1 MRQKLFAAL
10 MIFPLLLA
18 ACGKRGDEA
27 KVTAF
32 CAALQNQT
40 VSCEAEVVSRLNDET
55 ETFALS
61 CAESEQGSEITVRA
75 PEMLSGVKAHVG
87 ADASLSFDGLV
98 IPVPAEGLSPLTAV
112 PILLDTLRHG
122 HLDLVWR
129 EGETLT
135 AQIIQTDDLAVR
147 VYFSPDGLPAAASFI
162 DRGAETITCTITQ
175 WTQSEKE
182 NSDEPDDSN
191 LGGDQSQHPGA

>member
-1 MRQKLFAAL
+1 MRQRFFAAL
-10 MIFPLLLA
+10 MILPLLLS
-18 ACGKRGDEA
+18 ACGGKGDEE

-40 VSCEAEVVSRLNDET
+40 VACEAELVSRLAGES
-55 ETFALS
+55 ETFTLA
-61 CAESEQGSEITVRA
+61 CEESGEGTEITLCA
-75 PEMLSGVKAHVG
+75 PELLQGVTAHVG

-98 IPVPAEGLSPLTAV
+98 IPVPAEGLSPLNAV
-112 PILLDTLRHG
+112 PVLLDTLRHG

-129 EGETLT
+129 EGEALT
-135 AQIIQTDDLAVR
+135 AQFIQNDDLAVR

-162 DRGAETITCTITQ
+162 ERGTETITCTITQ
-175 WTQSEKE
+175 WTQSDKE
-182 NSDEPDDSN
+182 NSDEPDDSD

>member
-1 MRQKLFAAL
+1 MRQRLFAAL
-10 MIFPLLLA
+10 MILPLLLA
-18 ACGKRGDEA
+18 ACGASGDEE

-32 CAALQNQT
+32 CDTLQNQT
-40 VSCEAEVVSRLNDET
+40 VSCEAEILSRIGGES

-61 CAESEQGSEITVRA
+61 CAESEQGSEITLRA
-75 PEMLSGVKAHVG
+75 PETLSGVTAHVG

-98 IPVPAEGLSPLTAV
+98 IPVPAEGLSPLSAV
-112 PILLDTLRHG
+112 PTLLNALRRG

-129 EGETLT
+129 EGDTLT

-147 VYFSPDGLPAAASFI
+147 VYFSPEGLPAAASFI
-162 DRGAETITCTITQ
+162 DRGTETITCTITQ

>member
-1 MRQKLFAAL
+1 MRQSCFAAL
-10 MIFPLLLA
+10 MILPLLLT
-18 ACGKRGDEA
+18 ACGGRGDEA
-27 KVTAF
+27 NVTAF

-40 VSCEAEVVSRLNDET
+40 VSCEAEVISRIGGET

-61 CAESEQGSEITVRA
+61 CAESEQGTEIAVTA
-75 PEMLSGVKAHVG
+75 PEALSGVTARVG
-87 ADASLSFDGLV
+87 ADASLAFDGLV
-98 IPVPAEGLSPLTAV
+98 IPVPAERLSPLNAV
-112 PILLDTLRHG
+112 PVLLDALRRG

-135 AQIIQTDDLAVR
+135 AQIIQNDDLAVR

-162 DRGAETITCTITQ
+162 DRGAETITCTIMQ
-175 WTQSEKE
+175 WTQSDKE
-182 NSDEPDDSN
+182 NPDESDDSN

>member
-40 VSCEAEVVSRLNDET
+40 VSCEAEVVSRLNRES

-112 PILLDTLRHG
+112 PILLDALRHG

-135 AQIIQTDDLAVR
+135 AQIIQADDLAVR

>member
-40 VSCEAEVVSRLNDET
+40 VSCEAEVVSRLNGET

-75 PEMLSGVKAHVG
+75 PEMLSDVKAHVG

-98 IPVPAEGLSPLTAV
+98 VPVPAEGLSPLSAV
-112 PILLDTLRHG
+112 PILLDALRHG

-147 VYFSPDGLPAAASFI
+147 VYFSPDGLPAAASFL

>member
-1 MRQKLFAAL
+1 
-10 MIFPLLLA
+10 MILPLLLA
-18 ACGKRGDEA
+18 ACGGSGDEA

-40 VSCEAEVVSRLNDET
+40 VACEAEILSRIGGES
-55 ETFALS
+55 ETFTLA
-61 CAESEQGSEITVRA
+61 CAESEQASDIALLA
-75 PEMLSGVKAHVG
+75 PELLKGVTARVG

-98 IPVPAEGLSPLTAV
+98 IPVPAEELSPLNAV

-129 EGETLT
+129 EGEALT
-135 AQIIQTDDLAVR
+135 AQFVQTDDLAVR
-147 VYFSPDGLPAAASFI
+147 VVFSPDGLPAAASFI
-162 DRGAETITCTITQ
+162 DRGEETITCTITQ
-175 WTQSEKE
+175 WSQSDKE
-182 NSDEPDDSN
+182 NSDEPDDSD

>member
-10 MIFPLLLA
+10 MILPLLLT
-18 ACGKRGDEA
+18 ACGGSGDEA
-27 KVTAF
+27 NVTAF

-40 VSCEAEVVSRLNDET
+40 VACEAEVISRIGGET

-61 CAESEQGSEITVRA
+61 CAESEQGTEIAVTA
-75 PEMLSGVKAHVG
+75 PEALSGVTACVS
-87 ADASLSFDGLV
+87 ADASLAFDGLV
-98 IPVPAEGLSPLTAV
+98 IPVPAERLSPLNAV
-112 PILLDTLRHG
+112 PVLLDALRHG

-135 AQIIQTDDLAVR
+135 AQIIQNDDLAVR

-175 WTQSEKE
+175 WTQSDKE
-182 NSDEPDDSN
+182 NPDESDDSN

>member
-1 MRQKLFAAL
+1 MRQRLFAAL

-18 ACGKRGDEA
+18 ACGASGDEA

-32 CAALQNQT
+32 CDTLQNQT
-40 VSCEAEVVSRLNDET
+40 VSCEAEILSRIGGES
-55 ETFALS
+55 ETFVLA
-61 CAESEQGSEITVRA
+61 CEESGRGSEIAVRA
-75 PEMLSGVKAHVG
+75 PEMLSGVTARVG

-98 IPVPAEGLSPLTAV
+98 VPVPAEGLSPLSAV
-112 PILLDTLRHG
+112 PVLLNALRHG

-129 EGETLT
+129 EGDTLT
-135 AQIIQTDDLAVR
+135 AQFIQNDDLAVR
-147 VYFSPDGLPAAASFI
+147 VYFSPDGLPAAASLI
-162 DRGAETITCTITQ
+162 EGGAETITCTITQ

>member
-1 MRQKLFAAL
+1 MRQRRFAAL
-10 MIFPLLLA
+10 LILPLLLA
-18 ACGKRGDEA
+18 ACGARGDEA

-32 CAALQNQT
+32 CAALQTQT
-40 VSCEAEVVSRLNDET
+40 VSCEAELVSRLNCET

-61 CAESEQGSEITVRA
+61 CAESEQGSEIAVRA
-75 PEMLSGVKAHVG
+75 PEMLSGVTARVG
-87 ADASLSFDGLV
+87 TDATLSFDGLV
-98 IPVPAEGLSPLTAV
+98 IPVPAEGLSPLSAV
-112 PILLDTLRHG
+112 PTLLDALRHG

-129 EGETLT
+129 EGDTLT
-135 AQIIQTDDLAVR
+135 AQLIQNDDLAVR
-147 VYFSPDGLPAAASFI
+147 VYFSPDGLPAAASFL
-162 DRGAETITCTITQ
+162 DRGTETITCTITQ

>member
-1 MRQKLFAAL
+1 MRQRLFAAL

-18 ACGKRGDEA
+18 ACGASGDEA

-32 CAALQNQT
+32 CDTLQNQT
-40 VSCEAEVVSRLNDET
+40 VSCEAEILSRIGGES

-61 CAESEQGSEITVRA
+61 CAESEQGSEITLRA
-75 PEMLSGVKAHVG
+75 PETLSGVTAHVG

-98 IPVPAEGLSPLTAV
+98 IPVPAEGLSPLSAV
-112 PILLDTLRHG
+112 PTLLNALRRG

-129 EGETLT
+129 EGDTLT
-135 AQIIQTDDLAVR
+135 AQFIQNDDLAVR
-147 VYFSPDGLPAAASFI
+147 VYFSPDGLPAAASFL

>member
-1 MRQKLFAAL
+1 MRQRRFAAL
-10 MIFPLLLA
+10 LILPLLLA
-18 ACGKRGDEA
+18 ACGASGDEA

-32 CAALQNQT
+32 CDTLQNQT
-40 VSCEAEVVSRLNDET
+40 VSCEAEILSRIGGES
-55 ETFALS
+55 ETFVLAYE
-61 CAESEQGSEITVRA
+61 ESGQGSEIAVRA
-75 PEMLSGVKAHVG
+75 PEMLSGVTARVG

-98 IPVPAEGLSPLTAV
+98 VPVPAEGLSPLTAV
-112 PILLDTLRHG
+112 PILLDALRHG

-129 EGETLT
+129 EGDALT
-135 AQIIQTDDLAVR
+135 AQIIQNDDLAVR
-147 VYFSPDGLPAAASFI
+147 VYFSPEGLPAAASFL
-162 DRGAETITCTITQ
+162 DRGTETITCTITQ

>member
-1 MRQKLFAAL
+1 MRQRRFAAL
-10 MIFPLLLA
+10 MILPLLLT
-18 ACGKRGDEA
+18 ACGAAGDE
-27 KVTAF
+27 KNVSAF
-32 CAALQNQT
+32 CAELQNQT
-40 VSCEAEVVSRLNDET
+40 VSCQAEIVSRLNGET
-55 ETFALS
+55 GTFTLS
-61 CAESEQGSEITVRA
+61 CAESEQGSEITLRA
-75 PEMLSGVKAHVG
+75 PETLSGVTAHVG

-98 IPVPAEGLSPLTAV
+98 IPVPAEGLSPLSAV
-112 PILLDTLRHG
+112 PILLDALRHG

-129 EGETLT
+129 EGDTLT

-147 VYFSPDGLPAAASFI
+147 VYFSPEGLPAAASFI
-162 DRGAETITCTITQ
+162 DRGTETITCTITQ